1 MNPIKLTITEPVS
14 IKPGATG
21 LIKVKEEIT
30 IPFNAVG
37 KFFIR
42 LSLGKLGLIPSDSPF
57 RPGWTGVPEG
67 IVVTNAGSNL
77 VEIPAGRELG
87 EIYMLA
93 LAHTPGDIT
102 EELLENLRRH
112 QHPGLQKQS

>member
-1 MNPIKLTITEPVS
+1 MNPIKLTTAKAVS
-14 IKPGATG
+14 IEPGATG
-21 LIKVKEEIT
+21 LIKVRELIT
-30 IPFNAVG
+30 VPPNAVG

-57 RPGWTGVPEG
+57 RPGWSGVPEG

-77 VEIPAGRELG
+77 VDIPAERELG

-93 LAHTPGDIT
+93 LALTPEDIT
-102 EELLENLRRH
+102 EALLENLEKHRH
-112 QHPGLQKQS
+112 FGDAKQS

>member
-21 LIKVKEEIT
+21 LIKVKEEVT

-77 VEIPAGRELG
+77 VEIPTGRELG

-93 LAHTPGDIT
+93 LAVSESDLT
-102 EELLENLRRH
+102 EELLMNLERH
-112 QHPGLQKQS
+112 KHLGEAKQS

>member
-21 LIKVKEEIT
+21 LIKVKEEVA
-30 IPFNAVG
+30 IPLNAVG

-42 LSLGKLGLIPSDSPF
+42 LTLGKLGLIPSDSPF
-57 RPGWTGVPEG
+57 HPGWTGVPEG

-93 LAHTPGDIT
+93 LAVTQEDVT
-102 EELLENLRRH
+102 EALLDNLEKH
-112 QHPGLQKQS
+112 KHPGLQKQS

>member
-1 MNPIKLTITEPVS
+1 MNPIKLTTTKAVS

-21 LIKVKEEIT
+21 LIKVRELIT
-30 IPFNAVG
+30 IPPNAVG

-57 RPGWTGVPEG
+57 HPGWSGVPEG

-93 LAHTPGDIT
+93 LAYTPGDVT
-102 EELLENLRRH
+102 EELLENLSRH

>member
-93 LAHTPGDIT
+93 LAYTPGDVT
-102 EELLENLRRH
+102 EELLENLNRH

>member
-1 MNPIKLTITEPVS
+1 MNPIKLTIAEAVS
-14 IKPGATG
+14 IKAGATG

-77 VEIPAGRELG
+77 VEIPTGRELG

-93 LAHTPGDIT
+93 LAVSESDLT
-102 EELLENLRRH
+102 EELLMNLERH
-112 QHPGLQKQS
+112 KHLGEAKQS